1 MRWVRYCKVSSG
13 GLVGALL
20 LALLI
25 NEIHQ
30 SRLSRVYQA
39 MSFLPHFVGWVVVGI
54 FAKLFL
60 VRDGGLINKLLLNWG
75 MEQINFYQSPQYWP
89 FIMAA
94 VNLWKGIGFG
104 SITYLTG
111 ILGISDEYYEAAQI
125 DGANR
130 WQQMWF
136 ITLPLLLP
144 LIITVTLLQLGG
156 IFRGNLEM
164 FQQMVGN
171 NPLLYP
177 TTDII
182 DTFVFRSLLNLG
194 NLGMSGAASLFQ
206 SVVGL
211 VMIQLTNWRWSWR
224 STIVIGRQLILQ
236 ERGRSLTRLA
246 AA

>member
-1 MRWVRYCKVSSG
+1 MGWRIVGNTVFYNLIFIFSG
-13 GLVGALL
+13 LAGALL
-20 LALLI
+20 LALLV
-25 NEIHQ
+25 NEIHRH
-30 SRLSRVYQA
+30 RLSRVYQA
-39 MSFLPHFVGWVVVGI
+39 MAFLPHFVGWVVVGI
-54 FAKLFL
+54 FANLFL
-60 VRDGGLINKLLLNWG
+60 RSDGGLINKLLLSLG
-75 MEQINFYQSPQYWP
+75 QEKISFYQSPQYWP

-94 VNLWKGIGFG
+94 VNLWKGVGFG

-211 VMIQLTNWRWSWR
+211 VMIMATNRLVRWLR
-224 STIVIGRQLILQ
+224 EEQALY
-236 ERGRSLTRLA
+236 
-246 AA
+246 